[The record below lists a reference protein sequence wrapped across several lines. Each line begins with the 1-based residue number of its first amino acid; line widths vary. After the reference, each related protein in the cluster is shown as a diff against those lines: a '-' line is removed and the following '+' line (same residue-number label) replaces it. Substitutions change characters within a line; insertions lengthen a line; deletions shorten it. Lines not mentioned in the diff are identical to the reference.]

1 MKRKAVIAIVVS
13 ALFGLAAGT
22 IYARVGGNFDLS
34 WNTVAGGGGTFS
46 TGGQYSLGGT
56 VAQPG
61 AGSQSGGAFTLNGG
75 FWGGVAGAPSST
87 PTVTNTPTN
96 IPTNTPTRT
105 STPTQTST
113 ATPIN
118 TPTATRTNT
127 ATYTSTNTPTYTP
140 TYSPTNTFTS
150 TRTPTGTATLT
161 PTSTSTLTP
170 TATQPPATSTPCTND
185 LAAAS
190 QGGSIA
196 GYSSN
201 YGGGWDVNYLI
212 DGTSIHGWSTV
223 ALQTANQYAIVALPY
238 SSTYTIDRVR
248 INPAATSGDPPG
260 DDLRNFQ
267 VRVSTTDTNP
277 SSFIT
282 VYSGTA
288 PQQSAFYE
296 YAFSPVQAK
305 YVMLFAVDNY
315 GGPYLEV
322 AELEVYGTGCNT
334 PTPINSPTITPTSTS
349 TPTPSSCGATSNYQ
363 VARSEGAAIV
373 PGNGDI
379 GNHCDNCTTVIPLP
393 FPFFLYDGSYP
404 SVALSSNGN
413 LQFMGGDPNSNNTC
427 LPYPGFGASIFPYW
441 DDLSTLDTGRG
452 EGIYTSISGSP
463 GNQVFSI
470 EWRASY
476 VGSPDTANFEVRLYE
491 QASPGQGSRFDVI
504 YGELGASRG
513 SGATIGVQRD
523 SGSLFTAYA
532 CNTGLINN
540 GTMLS
545 FQQFTCN
552 TPTVTPAVSATGT
565 RTRIATPT
573 PTSSPTHT
581 PAASPT
587 VVTLLVGHVTW
598 QGIGQPNAHNV
609 GITATLSLCVGGTGQ
624 GYGVATDASGYFTV
638 SLGLP
643 SGTYNWW
650 LKSQTSLSNSGS
662 LALPAGGGTTNVE
675 IGLMKAGDA
684 NNTNVVNIADFNI
697 LKNTFALSSG
707 QSGFDAR
714 ADFNRDDVVNI
725 TDFNLL
731 KGNFAAAV
739 AAFNCP

>member
-1 MKRKAVIAIVVS
+1 MKRKTAIAIVVAVVLS
-13 ALFGLAAGT
+13 VAASLA
-22 IYARVGGNFDLS
+22 YAQVGGNFDLS
-34 WNTVAGGGGTFS
+34 WNSVAGGGGTFS

-61 AGSQSGGAFTLNGG
+61 AGTQSGGSFTLNGG
-75 FWGGVAGAPSST
+75 FWGGVAGAPSPT
-87 PTVTNTPTN
+87 PTVTSTP
-96 IPTNTPTRT
+96 T
-105 STPTQTST
+105 STPTQTSALTQTST
-113 ATPIN
+113 ATATN
-118 TPTATRTNT
+118 TRTATSTNT
-127 ATYTSTNTPTYTP
+127 ATYTSTNTPTNTP
-140 TYSPTNTFTS
+140 TNSTTNTLTS
-150 TRTPTGTATLT
+150 TRT

-170 TATQPPATSTPCTND
+170 TATQPPATSTPCTNN

-190 QGGSIA
+190 HGGSIA

-201 YGGGWDVNYLI
+201 YGAGWDVTYLI
-212 DGTSIHGWSTV
+212 DGTSVHGWSTV

-288 PQQSAFYE
+288 PQQNAFYE

-334 PTPINSPTITPTSTS
+334 PTPINTPTITPTSTS

-373 PGNGDI
+373 PGNGDT
-379 GNHCDNCTTVIPLP
+379 GNHCDDCTTVIPLP
-393 FPFFLYDGSYP
+393 FPFFLYDGSFP

-413 LQFMGGDPNSNNTC
+413 LQFMGGDPNSNNIC
-427 LPYPGFGASIFPYW
+427 LPYPGFSASIFPYW
-441 DDLSTLDTGRG
+441 DDLSTIDTGHG
-452 EGIYTSISGSP
+452 EGIYISISGAP
-463 GNQVFSI
+463 GSRIFNI

-491 QASPGQGSRFDVI
+491 QASPGQASRFDLV
-504 YGELGASRG
+504 YGDLGTSRG
-513 SGATIGVQRD
+513 SGATVGVQRD
-523 SGSLFTAYA
+523 AGSLFTAYA
-532 CNTGLINN
+532 CNTGILNN
-540 GTMLS
+540 GTMLT
-545 FQQFTCN
+545 FQQFACN
-552 TPTVTPAVSATGT
+552 TPTGTPAASATGT
-565 RTRIATPT
+565 RTRTATTTPT
-573 PTSSPTHT
+573 GSPTNT
-581 PAASPT
+581 PSASPT
-587 VVTLLVGHVTW
+587 VSTLLVGHVTW
-598 QGIGQPNAHNV
+598 QGIGQPNPHNA
-609 GITATLSLCVGGTGQ
+609 GITATLSLCVSGTGQ
-624 GYGVATDASGYFTV
+624 SYGVATDASGYFSV

-650 LKSQTSLSNSGS
+650 LKGQTSLSNSGS

-675 IGLMKAGDA
+675 IGLMEAGDA

-714 ADFNRDDVVNI
+714 ADFNRDDAVNI

-731 KGNFAAAV
+731 KGNFAAAG
-739 AAFNCP
+739 AALSCP